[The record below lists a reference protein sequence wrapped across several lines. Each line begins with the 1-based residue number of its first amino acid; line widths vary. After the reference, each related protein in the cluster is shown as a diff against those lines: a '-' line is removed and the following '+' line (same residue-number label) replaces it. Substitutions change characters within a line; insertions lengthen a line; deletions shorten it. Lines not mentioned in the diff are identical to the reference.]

1 MLLDLTMPIYHFNL
15 HDGKSYPDADGM
27 ELPDLK
33 AARIEAVRH
42 VGGLLRDGA
51 EEFWNG
57 DEWTLTVTDDSNLAL
72 FSLTFMATD
81 APAALRIKP
90 TAPPRPD

>member
-1 MLLDLTMPIYHFNL
+1 MPIYHFNL
-15 HDGKSYPDADGM
+15 HDGKSYPDVNGID
-27 ELPDLK
+27 LPDLK

-42 VGGLLRDGA
+42 VGAMLCDGA
-51 EEFWNG
+51 EQFWNG
-57 DEWTLTVTDDSNLAL
+57 DEWTLTVTDNANLAL

-90 TAPPRPD
+90 IEPPLTG

>member
-1 MLLDLTMPIYHFNL
+1 MPTYHFNL
-15 HDGKSYPDADGM
+15 HDGKSYPNSNGV

-33 AARIEAVRH
+33 AARINAVRH
-42 VGGLLRDGA
+42 FVGLLRDGA

-57 DEWTLTVTDDSNLAL
+57 DEWTLTVTDNANLAL

-81 APAALRIKP
+81 APAVLHVKS
-90 TAPPRPD
+90 T